1 MTFLNNPFEKPLEHT
16 FDNINFFSFSFF
28 QISFT
33 FGLILFFFFQSAY
46 ISRLTSLP
54 TPEKV
59 QFSTDGGHYAL
70 LFRNQV
76 LVYNVST
83 GDVVADLEHE
93 RIRLSDFCYVGATYL
108 VTGAD
113 DGKIRLWTT
122 ETVRKYIFFLKDR

>member
-1 MTFLNNPFEKPLEHT
+1 M
-16 FDNINFFSFSFF
+16 
-28 QISFT
+28 
-33 FGLILFFFFQSAY
+33 
-46 ISRLTSLP
+46 
-54 TPEKV
+54 
-59 QFSTDGGHYAL
+59 

-93 RIRLSDFCYVGATYL
+93 RIRLSDFCYVGSTHL

-122 ETVRKYIFFLKDR
+122 ETVRRRMYFFYSFSLFFLLLKTDGS